1 MKKIIYRI
9 IVALILVLF
18 SLIVYLSTVGI
29 KTKKFNSRII
39 SLIKKNQP
47 NVELK
52 LNYVT
57 AKLNLFTFAI
67 NVKTV
72 GTDIIYRNKTIKLEN
87 IKSKIS
93 LKSIIDNQFALSE
106 ISISTKSLPIKQ
118 LISFFRLFKNDPKI
132 FIVEQFISKGHIVA
146 DLKLEFDR
154 FGKVKNNYKVNGLV
168 NDGQISLLN
177 KKIDKLNFIFQ
188 ITDKEFKFNDIKL
201 LLNNKSINFEE
212 LIALK
217 KDNEFLVSGKL
228 SSKNLNLKE
237 KDIKDLIYNKF
248 LKKNL
253 EITMMKNR

>member
-177 KKIDKLNFIFQ
+177 KKIDKLNFIF
-188 ITDKEFKFNDIKL
+188 
-201 LLNNKSINFEE
+201 
-212 LIALK
+212 
-217 KDNEFLVSGKL
+217 
-228 SSKNLNLKE
+228 
-237 KDIKDLIYNKF
+237 
-248 LKKNL
+248 
-253 EITMMKNR
+253 